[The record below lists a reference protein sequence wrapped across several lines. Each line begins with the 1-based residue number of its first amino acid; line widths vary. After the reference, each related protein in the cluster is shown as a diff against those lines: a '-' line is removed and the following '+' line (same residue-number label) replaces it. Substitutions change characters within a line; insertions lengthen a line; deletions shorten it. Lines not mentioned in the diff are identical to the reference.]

1 MENVILDQAMQLYD
15 NASNGNR
22 TRGSMKKAQDLYVHQ
37 MDVLFSHIPDQK
49 IESPTARVSF
59 LKVPNSR
66 KLWR

>member
-1 MENVILDQAMQLYD
+1 MEKVILDQAMQLYD

-37 MDVLFSHIPDQK
+37 VDVLLSHISDQN
-49 IESPTARVSF
+49 IESLTVRVNF
-59 LKVPNSR
+59 LKVPSSR